1 MCSGSWL
8 VKEIEG
14 MPFPIVQSKSKVTAE
29 TFDLRSYLRELIL
42 GLVFGV
48 VGLSLYSVLFLWAI
62 NFFGEPNEYDIYL
75 DEVSIWCAE
84 NMPDAKPGECSNKT
98 GY

>member
-1 MCSGSWL
+1 MA
-8 VKEIEG
+8 
-14 MPFPIVQSKSKVTAE
+14 FPIVKRNSTITAE
-29 TFDLRSYLRELIL
+29 TFNLRAYAREVIL

-48 VGLSLYSVLFLWAI
+48 VGLSLWSVLFLWAI
-62 NFFGEPNEYDIYL
+62 ELGAPNEYDLYL

-84 NMPDAKPGECSNKT
+84 YMPDAKAGECPDKT

>member
-1 MCSGSWL
+1 MFPRQEEWNLFPIPL
-8 VKEIEG
+8 VKINST
-14 MPFPIVQSKSKVTAE
+14 ITAE
-29 TFDLRSYLRELIL
+29 TFNLRAYVRELIL

-48 VGLSLYSVLFLWAI
+48 VGLSLYSVLFLWVI
-62 NFFGEPNEYDIYL
+62 ELGEPNEYDLYL

-84 NMPDAKPGECSNKT
+84 YMPDAKAGECSNKT

>member
-1 MCSGSWL
+1 MA
-8 VKEIEG
+8 
-14 MPFPIVQSKSKVTAE
+14 FPIVQSKSKVTAE
-29 TFDLRSYLRELIL
+29 TFDLWAYVRELIL

-48 VGLSLYSVLFLWAI
+48 VGLSLWSVLFLWAI
-62 NFFGEPNEYDIYL
+62 ELGAPNEYDLYL

-84 NMPDAKPGECSNKT
+84 YMPDAKAGECPDKT

>member
-1 MCSGSWL
+1 MKDKREKL
-8 VKEIEG
+8 KKEI
-14 MPFPIVQSKSKVTAE
+14 KATL
-29 TFDLRSYLRELIL
+29 DLRAYVRELIL

-62 NFFGEPNEYDIYL
+62 ELGEPNEYDLYL
-75 DEVSIWCAE
+75 DEVNIWCAE
-84 NMPDAKPGECSNKT
+84 YMPDAKAGECPDKT

>member
-1 MCSGSWL
+1 MS
-8 VKEIEG
+8 
-14 MPFPIVQSKSKVTAE
+14 FPIVQIKSKVTAE
-29 TFDLRSYLRELIL
+29 TFDLRAYVRELIL

-48 VGLSLYSVLFLWAI
+48 VGLSLWSVLFLWAI
-62 NFFGEPNEYDIYL
+62 ELGEPNEYDLYL

-84 NMPDAKPGECSNKT
+84 YMPEAKAGECSNKT

>member
-1 MCSGSWL
+1 
-8 VKEIEG
+8 
-14 MPFPIVQSKSKVTAE
+14 MPFPIVKRNSKITAE
-29 TFDLRSYLRELIL
+29 TFNLRAYVREVIL
-42 GLVFGV
+42 GLIFGV

-62 NFFGEPNEYDIYL
+62 NFFGEPNEYDLYL

-84 NMPDAKPGECSNKT
+84 YMSNAKAGDCFDKT